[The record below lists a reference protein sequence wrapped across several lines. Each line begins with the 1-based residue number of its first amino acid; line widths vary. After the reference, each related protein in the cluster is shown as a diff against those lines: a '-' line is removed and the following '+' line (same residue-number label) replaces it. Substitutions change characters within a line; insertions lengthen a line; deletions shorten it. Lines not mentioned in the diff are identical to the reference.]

1 MIARNPILD
10 ALSDAII
17 VIDQNERIVL
27 ANRIAEETSG
37 RPQGSLTGMLL
48 SDLLSR
54 SDERQDHRSLQS
66 SERNQS
72 PRFQGTLSRPD
83 GSRVQIDCLFGST
96 FREADEDLTV
106 VTLRPSVKGSQG
118 QGRSAL
124 LDYLR
129 MTTRLTDRL
138 GSRPSLELVLGTAIE
153 TLIQDFGAAI
163 ARVWLVDPVSQQ
175 YRLAASGV
183 AGQSITIDAE
193 SASDEGEL
201 PPEVVEVARSG
212 MHFLVEN
219 LQSDHRFDREWITRH
234 RLGSLIALPLSVAGE
249 RHGIL
254 SAAMRSEPSDECLDA
269 LLGFASIISAS
280 LNDVQLLY
288 GELSARVD
296 AEAEHRRFQSIVDL
310 IPIGVVLVTGPNPR
324 VTLIN
329 PACREMLGRD
339 HLAPMSLQQF
349 SRLFP
354 VRALDGSP
362 IAEFNRPLWRSFF
375 RAEEVRE
382 TIRYVRPDG
391 VERIFEVIAHP
402 FPTVDGGAI
411 ATYHDITER
420 SELQSD
426 LSMRAA
432 QLKALLDHLPV
443 GVAYFDLDCQCRA
456 CNGPAWRILGRS
468 RSQIIGATAAELF
481 ADSPDLLSAVRRCV
495 ADLEPHV
502 QINAPWTEATG
513 GDSIRYLE
521 WRFEPLLTS
530 NREPIGALALIGDVT
545 ARKRT
550 ADAMQKAKDDAERS
564 ARNKSRFLSAISHDL
579 RTPVNALNLLA
590 ETIGRR
596 LGELPRDDELTRLS
610 SYLKRASGNLAEL
623 VSDLLDL
630 TCFDSGVINQHQV
643 EFPIEDWLDSTLG
656 PMRLAAQE
664 KKLTFTWEFEGTHH
678 WIRADRVKL
687 GRVLSNLVGNAIK
700 FTESGFIRVRITLP
714 TDGRLQF
721 CVEDSGPG
729 IPATQLGQI
738 FDEFAQLR
746 NPERDR
752 TKGTGLG
759 LAICRRLVEAVGGR
773 MEVSSTSGTGSCFI
787 AVFPV
792 TPLPCPPGTYSSS
805 IQHSSE
811 GTTLGD
817 RPRVLL
823 VEDDE
828 TTRLPMSH
836 LLELSGFDV
845 QTACDGP
852 EALEWLAQERPTL
865 VLLDLMMPRM
875 DGIEVLRRIRG
886 DNQLAD
892 LPVLILSGDVL
903 DERIQQLRSLGVS
916 GTLSKPIDFDRLL
929 TVLEELLIQSA

>member
-1 MIARNPILD
+1 MIARSPILD

-17 VIDQNERIVL
+17 VIDRNERIVL
-27 ANRIAEETSG
+27 ANRIAEETTG
-37 RPQGSLTGMLL
+37 RPQGSLTGMFLK
-48 SDLLSR
+48 DLL
-54 SDERQDHRSLQS
+54 HRSECDQDIIPLA
-66 SERNQS
+66 N
-72 PRFQGTLSRPD
+72 PRKAHPLDFQATLSRPD
-83 GSRVQIDCLFGST
+83 GSSIAIDCRFGST
-96 FREADEDLTV
+96 FREADDDLTV
-106 VTLRPSVKGSQG
+106 VTLRPKVDPSS
-118 QGRSAL
+118 GRGRAAL

-129 MTTRLTDRL
+129 MTARLTDRL
-138 GSRPSLELVLGTAIE
+138 GSRPSLELVLATAIE
-153 TLIQDFGAAI
+153 TLIQDFGAAM
-163 ARVWLVDPVSQQ
+163 ARVWLFDAVTQD

-183 AGQSITIDAE
+183 PGEAISIDPSSVDQA
-193 SASDEGEL
+193 DRL
-201 PPEVVEVARSG
+201 PPEVIEVARSG
-212 MHFLVEN
+212 MHFFVED
-219 LQSDHRFDREWITRH
+219 LQTDRRFDRDWIAEH
-234 RLGSLIALPLSVAGE
+234 QLGSLIALPLSVAGE

-254 SAAMRSEPSDECLDA
+254 VAAMRSEPSDECLDA

-280 LNDVQLLY
+280 LNDVQLLF

-324 VTLIN
+324 VSLIN
-329 PACREMLGRD
+329 PACRELLGKD
-339 HLAPMSLQQF
+339 DLGPMPLQQF

-354 VRALDGSP
+354 ARSLDGSP
-362 IAEFNRPLWRSFF
+362 IAEFNRPLWRAFY

-443 GVAYFDLDCQCRA
+443 GVAYFDLDCRCRA

-468 RSQIIGATAAELF
+468 RSQIIGATASDLF
-481 ADSPDLLSAVRRCV
+481 ADSPGLLSAVRRCV

-502 QINAPWTEATG
+502 QINAPWTESVG
-513 GDSIRYLE
+513 SDSIRYLE

-550 ADAMQKAKDDAERS
+550 SDAMQKAKDDAERS
-564 ARNKSRFLSAISHDL
+564 AQNKSRFLSAISHDL

-590 ETIGRR
+590 ETIARR
-596 LGELPRDDELTRLS
+596 LDELPQDAELNQLS
-610 SYLKRASGNLAEL
+610 NYLKRASGNLAEL

-630 TCFDSGVINQHQV
+630 TCFDSGVIHQQQV
-643 EFPIEDWLDSTLG
+643 EFPIEEWLDSTLG
-656 PMRLAAQE
+656 PMRLAAEE
-664 KKLTFTWEFEGTHH
+664 KDLAFSWEFEGNNG
-678 WIRADRVKL
+678 WVRADRVKL

-700 FTESGFIRVRITLP
+700 FTESGFIRVKASLP
-714 TDGRLQF
+714 SDGRLQF

-729 IPATQLGQI
+729 IPETQLGQI

-752 TKGTGLG
+752 SKGTGLG

-773 MEVSSTSGTGSCFI
+773 MDVSSDSGQGSQFL

-792 TPLPCPPGTYSSS
+792 TPLLCPPGSSPPLE
-805 IQHSSE
+805 HVPTE
-811 GTTLGD
+811 GPAPGR

-836 LLELSGFDV
+836 LLELSGFEV
-845 QTACDGP
+845 VTACDGP
-852 EALEWLAQERPTL
+852 EALDILGSERPSL

-875 DGIEVLRRIRG
+875 DGIEVLRRIRST
-886 DNQLAD
+886 DRLAD

-903 DERIQQLRSLGVS
+903 DDRIQQLHALGVS

-929 TVLEELLIQSA
+929 SVLEELLLRPA

>member
-1 MIARNPILD
+1 
-10 ALSDAII
+10 
-17 VIDQNERIVL
+17 
-27 ANRIAEETSG
+27 
-37 RPQGSLTGMLL
+37 
-48 SDLLSR
+48 
-54 SDERQDHRSLQS
+54 
-66 SERNQS
+66 
-72 PRFQGTLSRPD
+72 
-83 GSRVQIDCLFGST
+83 
-96 FREADEDLTV
+96 
-106 VTLRPSVKGSQG
+106 
-118 QGRSAL
+118 
-124 LDYLR
+124 
-129 MTTRLTDRL
+129 
-138 GSRPSLELVLGTAIE
+138 
-153 TLIQDFGAAI
+153 
-163 ARVWLVDPVSQQ
+163 
-175 YRLAASGV
+175 
-183 AGQSITIDAE
+183 
-193 SASDEGEL
+193 
-201 PPEVVEVARSG
+201 
-212 MHFLVEN
+212 
-219 LQSDHRFDREWITRH
+219 
-234 RLGSLIALPLSVAGE
+234 
-249 RHGIL
+249 
-254 SAAMRSEPSDECLDA
+254 
-269 LLGFASIISAS
+269 
-280 LNDVQLLY
+280 VQLLF

-329 PACREMLGRD
+329 PACRELLGKD
-339 HLAPMSLQQF
+339 DLAPMPLQQF

-354 VRALDGSP
+354 ARAVDGSP
-362 IAEFNRPLWRSFF
+362 IAEFNRPLWRAFY

-420 SELQSD
+420 IDLQSD

-443 GVAYFDLDCQCRA
+443 GVAYFDLDCRCRA

-468 RSQIIGATAAELF
+468 RSQIIGATAADLF
-481 ADSPDLLSAVRRCV
+481 ADSPGLLSAVRRCV
-495 ADLEPHV
+495 AELEPHV
-502 QINAPWTEATG
+502 QINAPWTESTG

-530 NREPIGALALIGDVT
+530 TRDPIGALALIGDVT

-564 ARNKSRFLSAISHDL
+564 AQNKSRFLSAISHDL

-590 ETIGRR
+590 ETIARR
-596 LGELPRDDELTRLS
+596 LDELPRDEELSRLS
-610 SYLKRASGNLAEL
+610 NYLKRASGNLSEL

-630 TCFDSGVINQHQV
+630 TCFDSGVIHQHHV
-643 EFPIEDWLDSTLG
+643 EFPIKEWLDSSLG

-664 KKLTFTWEFEGTHH
+664 KNLTFSWEFEGTSH

-687 GRVLSNLVGNAIK
+687 GRVISNLVGNAIK
-700 FTESGFIRVRITLP
+700 FTESGFIRVTASLP
-714 TDGRLQF
+714 ADGRLQF
-721 CVEDSGPG
+721 TVEDSGPG
-729 IPATQLGQI
+729 IPETQLAQI

-752 TKGTGLG
+752 SKGTGLG
-759 LAICRRLVEAVGGR
+759 LAICRRLVEAVGGS
-773 MEVSSTSGTGSCFI
+773 MEVSSEAGQGSQFL
-787 AVFPV
+787 AVYPV
-792 TPLPCPPGTYSSS
+792 TPLICPPGPYCASE
-805 IQHSSE
+805 HEPSE
-811 GTTLGD
+811 GTTLIE

-828 TTRLPMSH
+828 TTRLPMRH

-845 QTACDGP
+845 MTACDGP
-852 EALEWLAQERPTL
+852 EALDLLASNRPSL

-886 DNQLAD
+886 ADHLAD

-903 DERIQQLRSLGVS
+903 DERIQQLRALGVS
-916 GTLSKPIDFDRLL
+916 GTLAKPIDFDRLL
-929 TVLEELLIQSA
+929 AVLEELLV